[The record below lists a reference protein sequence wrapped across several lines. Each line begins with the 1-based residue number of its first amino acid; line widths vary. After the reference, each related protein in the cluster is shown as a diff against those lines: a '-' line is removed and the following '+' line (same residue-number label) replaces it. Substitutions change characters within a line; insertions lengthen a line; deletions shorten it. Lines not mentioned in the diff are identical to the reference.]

1 MRRFIGQQGGPSNK
15 RPKVSGGQTKMGDFF
30 HGGDQKRKEREYK
43 TAMFEGEIQ
52 AAAVSHSSAPFCD
65 SLGSKKQRLHSKVA
79 NVARAQSMQ
88 RGLSSLKLHV
98 PPAELKQ
105 TVCCEHIHTKVA
117 DIIFFS
123 ECPSQREVVFAWR
136 IRAVKPAS

>member
-1 MRRFIGQQGGPSNK
+1 MRRYFGQQGGFSTGPSKK
-15 RPKVSGGQTKMGDFF
+15 RPKVGQTKMSDFF

-65 SLGSKKQRLHSKVA
+65 SLGSKKQRLHSKVS

-105 TVCCEHIHTKVA
+105 TVCCEHNI
-117 DIIFFS
+117 
-123 ECPSQREVVFAWR
+123 
-136 IRAVKPAS
+136 